1 MTLRPR
7 GFSRSPSRP
16 EWTRGQRPGLPWPPR
31 CPRPRPVWV
40 AQVPSWSARS
50 GRTRHRLLQLVRANP
65 IQAASHTPP
74 PPGLRQPQPGKA
86 QGLRTGKGWEVVS
99 VDVMFVITQRR
110 VQRNVQ
116 HVECQGAEAIYL
128 RGFGLIA
135 LEFLLS
141 LDLGPSYILHSA
153 VFF

>member
-1 MTLRPR
+1 MVSHEAPPGQSGHAGSALA
-7 GFSRSPSRP
+7 SPDL
-16 EWTRGQRPGLPWPPR
+16 PGTQGLALSGWPR
-31 CPRPRPVWV
+31 CHHGVL
-40 AQVPSWSARS
+40 AQAGRGIGSSWLERI
-50 GRTRHRLLQLVRANP
+50 P

-99 VDVMFVITQRR
+99 VDVVFVITQRR